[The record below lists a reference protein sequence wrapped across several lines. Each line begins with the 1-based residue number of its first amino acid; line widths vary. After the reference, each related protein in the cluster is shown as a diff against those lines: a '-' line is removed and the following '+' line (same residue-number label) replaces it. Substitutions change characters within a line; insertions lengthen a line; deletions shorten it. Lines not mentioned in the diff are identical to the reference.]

1 MKRKTKEVSST
12 ARPKAKK
19 EQILQSP
26 DTIVICVTNF
36 QKRDIEKLA
45 LVDSHV
51 SAGEWAKKQI
61 LRILAD
67 RSREII

>member
-1 MKRKTKEVSST
+1 MKRKTKEIKST
-12 ARPKAKK
+12 ARPKK
-19 EQILQSP
+19 EQTLQMP
-26 DTIVICVTNF
+26 DTITITLTNF

-45 LVDSHV
+45 KVDSHINA
-51 SAGEWAKKQI
+51 SEWARKQI

>member
-1 MKRKTKEVSST
+1 MKRKTKEISST
-12 ARPKAKK
+12 ARPKK
-19 EQILQSP
+19 EQTSQMP
-26 DTIVICVTNF
+26 DTITITLTNF

-45 LVDSHV
+45 QVDSHINA
-51 SAGEWAKKQI
+51 SEWAKKQI